1 MTTIAQLIDAT
12 MKHGTP
18 RSPEYRRGIEDV
30 LRLKFGGQPIRCPFQ
45 LGTPQFDAYFSGNDR
60 GHAIYREEAQRQAEA
75 EEAARTRVFFA
86 DADAL

>member
-1 MTTIAQLIDAT
+1 MTTIAELTDTAL
-12 MKHGTP
+12 KHGTP

-30 LRLKFGGQPIRCPFQ
+30 LRLKFGGHPIRCPFQ
-45 LGTPQFDAYFSGNDR
+45 PGTAQFDAYFAGNDR

-75 EEAARTRVFFA
+75 EETARERVFFA

>member
-1 MTTIAQLIDAT
+1 MTTIAQLVDT
-12 MKHGTP
+12 SLKHSTP

-30 LRLKFGGQPIRCPFQ
+30 LRLKFGGQPIQCPFQ
-45 LGTPQFDAYFSGNDR
+45 PGTAQFDAYFAGNDR
-60 GHAIYREEAQRQAEA
+60 GHAIYRAEAQRQSEI

>member
-1 MTTIAQLIDAT
+1 MTTIAQMADTAL
-12 MKHGTP
+12 KHGTP

-45 LGTPQFDAYFSGNDR
+45 PGTAQFDAYFAGNDK
-60 GHAIYREEAQRQAEA
+60 GHAICRAEAQRQAEA
-75 EEAARTRVFFA
+75 AEAVKSRVFFA

>member
-1 MTTIAQLIDAT
+1 MTTIAHLTDTALKQ
-12 MKHGTP
+12 GTP

-30 LRLKFGGQPIRCPFQ
+30 LRLKFGGHPIRCPFQ
-45 LGTPQFDAYFSGNDR
+45 PGTAQFDAYFSGNDR
-60 GHAIYREEAQRQAEA
+60 GHAIYRAEVQRRAEL

>member
-12 MKHGTP
+12 LKHGTTP

-30 LRLKFGGQPIRCPFQ
+30 LRLKFGGEPIRCPFQ
-45 LGTPQFDAYFSGNDR
+45 PGTASFAGNDR
-60 GHAIYREEAQRQAEA
+60 GHAIYRAEAQRQAEA
-75 EEAARTRVFFA
+75 AEAARTRVFFA

>member
-1 MTTIAQLIDAT
+1 MTTIAQLVDASL
-12 MKHGTP
+12 KHGTP
-18 RSPEYRRGIEDV
+18 RSAEYRRGIEDV

-45 LGTPQFDAYFSGNDR
+45 PGTAQFDAYFAGNDR
-60 GHAIYREEAQRQAEA
+60 GHAIYRTEAQQRVEA